1 MKSHT
6 ALLLLFFNRI
16 LTAANDQRALE
27 SLRGL
32 TNIGFLGELYG
43 DPETPEKYK
52 KLAALL
58 LLTIAKCTRNPSRKK
73 DAVDALF
80 ALRIM
85 REDDACVLSKYIYND
100 SWWRYEYITA
110 IHTICQQ
117 LYQTNDDF
125 DVYWERH
132 NIEQLVQLV
141 ENAEDLS
148 SYCSETMEEAIWR
161 FRRTLFMS
169 SFMQLYNSRLTVESL
184 NKLLNEFN
192 EITVDAYNA
201 MNPSYVGCQD
211 DKKYIDDCF
220 LQEHQLR
227 ASHIVSVLQEKSCVA
242 NESEKKVVSEMLVRV
257 NELNAMLCPN

>member
-16 LTAANDQRALE
+16 LTAATDQRALE
-27 SLRGL
+27 SLREL
-32 TNIGFLGELYG
+32 TKIGFLGELYG

-58 LLTIAKCTRNPSRKK
+58 LLTIAKCTRSPPRKK

-85 REDDACVLSKYIYND
+85 REGDACVPSTYIYND
-100 SWWRYEYITA
+100 SWWRNEYIIA
-110 IHTICQQ
+110 IQTTCQQ
-117 LYQTNDDF
+117 LYRANDDL
-125 DVYWERH
+125 DVYWERR

-148 SYCSETMEEAIWR
+148 SHCFETMEEAIWR
-161 FRRTLFMS
+161 FRRTFFMS
-169 SFMQLYNSRLTVESL
+169 SFMQLYNGRLSVESL
-184 NKLLNEFN
+184 NKLLNEFI
-192 EITVDAYNA
+192 EITVDAYNE
-201 MNPSYVGCQD
+201 MNPSYDGCQD

-220 LQEHQLR
+220 LQEHQMR
-227 ASHIVSVLQEKSCVA
+227 ASHIVSVLQEKLCVA
-242 NESEKKVVSEMLVRV
+242 NESEKKVVSDMRVRV
-257 NELNAMLCPN
+257 DELNRMLCPN